1 MLPIW
6 SRNPPG
12 SERQDHE
19 RTIMRNLAVVDPLAN
34 IDEFHNLDANEAEP
48 EGMPQEAEPEG
59 MPQEA
64 EPEGMPQEIKP
75 EGMPQE

>member
-1 MLPIW
+1 M
-6 SRNPPG
+6 G
-12 SERQDHE
+12 
-19 RTIMRNLAVVDPLAN
+19 NLAVVEALAN
-34 IDEFHNLDANEAEP
+34 IDEFHNLYAN
-48 EGMPQEAEPEG
+48 EAEPEG